1 MSVHWLP
8 SSRVERLAL
17 AQQWAGVLADKASD
31 WSVPAA
37 QVTALNGLITPA
49 AETLAKVQDRSSRSH
64 VDSVACQTAFKAL
77 TEHMRFLKNNYFN
90 SPPRTAQELAM
101 LGLAGHNPPGDIP
114 PPENQVTGKTR
125 PLGDH
130 LLELRMEIVG
140 DMIRDQKASDYGK
153 RVYVAIEDSVNAGT
167 SSKYGKYLAAPPQ
180 SGEDF
185 SWSFF
190 TRRWGEIFDFNE
202 QDRGKKVWFIAHLE
216 NAKGDKG
223 PWGPLLWTI
232 IP

>member
-1 MSVHWLP
+1 M
-8 SSRVERLAL
+8 AL
-17 AQQWAGVLADKASD
+17 AHQWAGVLADKASD

-37 QVTALNGLITPA
+37 RVTALNGLITT
-49 AETLAKVQDRSSRSH
+49 AEEALAKVQDRSSRSH
-64 VDSVACQTAFKAL
+64 IDSVACQTAFAALKA
-77 TEHMRFLKNNYFN
+77 EMQFLKNNYFN
-90 SPPRTAQELAM
+90 SPPRTAEELAM
-101 LGLAGHNPPGDIP
+101 LGLADHNPPGPIP
-114 PPENQVTGKTR
+114 SPENQVTGKTR

-140 DMIRDQKASDYGK
+140 DMIRDQEASDYGK
-153 RVYVAIEDSVNAGT
+153 RVYAAIEDSANAGAP
-167 SSKYGKYLAAPPQ
+167 SKYGKYLAAPPL

-190 TRRWGEIFDFNE
+190 TRRRGEIFDFNE
-202 QDRGKKVWFIAHLE
+202 QDRGKKVWFIVHLE

-223 PWGPLLWTI
+223 PWGPLFWTI